1 MTTVRDPGAGTPLD
15 THLHAF
21 VRTLR
26 ERGMAIGP
34 GEAITAA
41 EVLTVLDLTDRGQL
55 REGLA
60 AVLLREQMHRKTFDV
75 IFDLYFPVRGGFGAA
90 GTAPD
95 GASGSGGEG
104 CSGAP
109 GEAPDQV
116 DPLKMP
122 AADTPPDPDAVREA
136 LRQEAVAALVAG
148 GDHDGIASQIVEQ
161 LGEYNSATGT
171 AFSSYQ
177 ALKALNPQTLIAAI
191 ANGLLAAAGEEGAA
205 PGSFEYESARR
216 VARSRVAGL
225 TERVTELT
233 SVAMAARRG
242 PEAVAQYA
250 APQLPENVAFFAAT
264 RTELHRMEQTVRPL
278 ARQLSTR
285 LLVRRRRARR
295 GPIDLRRTLRKSMS
309 TGGVPIDLAH
319 RRPRPT
325 KPELVLLCD
334 LSGSVAGF
342 SNFTLLLTHA
352 LSAEFSKIRVFG
364 FVDSVDEI
372 TDYIDPSRTL
382 TVDTVVDMF
391 DRVIRETNVARFGGS
406 DYGNVLRTF
415 VRDFPDAVTHRGTLL
430 ILGDARSNH
439 TDPALAELDEL
450 VDKARHAFWLN
461 PERRASWGTGDSV
474 ADKYGRLI
482 DMYECRTAGQLAE
495 VIGRLLPV

>member
-1 MTTVRDPGAGTPLD
+1 MASAPSPAGTPLD
-15 THLHAF
+15 QHLHAF
-21 VRTLR
+21 VRALR
-26 ERGMAIGP
+26 SKGLSIGP

-41 EVLTVLDLTDRGQL
+41 EVLTVLDLADRAQL
-55 REGLA
+55 REGMA
-60 AVLLREQMHRKTFDV
+60 AVLLREQMHRKAFDV
-75 IFDLYFPVRGGFGAA
+75 IFDLYFPVRGGFGTE
-90 GTAPD
+90 GP
-95 GASGSGGEG
+95 ASGSGDGGDGGCEG
-104 CSGAP
+104 TAGDADPARMP
-109 GEAPDQV
+109 GEQ
-116 DPLKMP
+116 
-122 AADTPPDPDAVREA
+122 PDPDEVREA

-161 LGEYNSATGT
+161 LGQYQSATGG
-171 AFSSYQ
+171 AYSSYQ

-191 ANGLLAAAGEEGAA
+191 ANGLLAAAGEDGAE
-205 PGSFEYESARR
+205 PGGFEYESARR
-216 VARSRVAGL
+216 VARARVAAL

-242 PEAVAQYA
+242 PEAVVEYA
-250 APQLPENVAFFAAT
+250 APVLPENVAFFAAT
-264 RTELHRMEQTVRPL
+264 RSELHRMEQTVRPL

-364 FVDSVDEI
+364 FVDAVDEI

-391 DRVIRETNVARFGGS
+391 DRVIRETKVARFGGS
-406 DYGNVLRTF
+406 DYGNMLRTF
-415 VRDFPDAVTHRGTLL
+415 VREFPDAVTHRGTLL

-439 TDPALAELDEL
+439 TDPARGELAELVEQ
-450 VDKARHAFWLN
+450 ARHAFWLN
-461 PERRASWGTGDSV
+461 PERKASWGTGDSV
-474 ADKYGRLI
+474 ADEYGRII
-482 DMYECRTAGQLAE
+482 DMYECRTAGQLAD

>member
-1 MTTVRDPGAGTPLD
+1 
-15 THLHAF
+15 
-21 VRTLR
+21 
-26 ERGMAIGP
+26 MAIGP

-41 EVLTVLDLTDRGQL
+41 EVLTVLDLSDRAQL

-75 IFDLYFPVRGGFGAA
+75 IFDLYFPVRGGFGTLSDGAA
-90 GTAPD
+90 

-104 CSGAP
+104 CSGVP
-109 GEAPDQV
+109 GDPDR
-116 DPLKMP
+116 LTMP
-122 AADTPPDPDAVREA
+122 AAGTPPDPDAVREA
-136 LRQEAVAALVAG
+136 LRQEAIAALVAG
-148 GDHDGIASQIVEQ
+148 GDHDGIAGQIVEQ

-191 ANGLLAAAGEEGAA
+191 ADGLLAAAGEDGAA

-242 PEAVAQYA
+242 PEAVAKYA
-250 APQLPENVAFFAAT
+250 APQLPENIAFFAAT

-295 GPIDLRRTLRKSMS
+295 GPIDLRRTLRQSMS

-382 TVDTVVDMF
+382 TVDTVVNMF
-391 DRVIRETNVARFGGS
+391 DRVIRETDVARFGGS
-406 DYGNVLRTF
+406 DYGNMLRTF
-415 VRDFPDAVTHRGTLL
+415 VRDFPEAVTHRGTLL

-450 VDKARHAFWLN
+450 VQRARHAFWLN

-482 DMYECRTAGQLAE
+482 DMYECRTAGQLAD

>member
-1 MTTVRDPGAGTPLD
+1 MTAAQTGTPLD
-15 THLHAF
+15 SHLHAF
-21 VRTLR
+21 VRALR
-26 ERGMAIGP
+26 GKGMSIGP

-41 EVLTVLDLTDRGQL
+41 EVLTVLDLADRGQL

-60 AVLLREQMHRKTFDV
+60 AVLLREQMHRKSFDV
-75 IFDLYFPVRGGFGAA
+75 IFDLYFPVRGGFGA
-90 GTAPD
+90 GS
-95 GASGSGGEG
+95 ASGGSGTGGPGG
-104 CSGAP
+104 CQGVP
-109 GEAPDQV
+109 GEV
-116 DPLKMP
+116 EPLKMP
-122 AADTPPDPDAVREA
+122 AADTPPDPDAMREA

-161 LGEYNSATGT
+161 LGEYQSATGT

-191 ANGLLAAAGEEGAA
+191 ANGLLSSAGEDGAQ

-216 VARSRVAGL
+216 VARTRVAEL
-225 TERVTELT
+225 TERVRELT

-242 PEAVAQYA
+242 PEAVVEYA

-264 RTELHRMEQTVRPL
+264 RSELHRMEQTVRPL

-352 LSAEFSKIRVFG
+352 LRAEFSKIRVFG

-372 TDYIDPSRTL
+372 TDYIDTSRTL

-406 DYGNVLRTF
+406 DYGNMLRTF
-415 VRDFPDAVTHRGTLL
+415 LREFPDAVTHRGTLL

-439 TDPALAELDEL
+439 TDPALAELNEL
-450 VDKARHAFWLN
+450 VERARHAFWLN
-461 PERRASWGTGDSV
+461 PERKVAWGTGDSV
-474 ADKYGRLI
+474 ADKYGRVI
-482 DMYECRTAGQLAE
+482 DMYECRTAGQLAD
-495 VIGRLLPV
+495 VVGRLLPV

>member
-1 MTTVRDPGAGTPLD
+1 MTSVRDPGAGTPLD

-90 GTAPD
+90 GSAPD
-95 GASGSGGEG
+95 GAAGSGGEG

-161 LGEYNSATGT
+161 LGEYQSATGT

-191 ANGLLAAAGEEGAA
+191 ANGLLAAAGEDGAA

-225 TERVTELT
+225 TERVQELT
-233 SVAMAARRG
+233 SVAMAARPG

-391 DRVIRETNVARFGGS
+391 DRVIRETKVARFGGS

-450 VDKARHAFWLN
+450 VERARHAFWLN
-461 PERRASWGTGDSV
+461 PERKASWGTGDSV

>member
-1 MTTVRDPGAGTPLD
+1 MTTHAGTPLD
-15 THLHAF
+15 GHLHAF
-21 VRTLR
+21 VRALR
-26 ERGMAIGP
+26 GKGMSIGP

-41 EVLTVLDLTDRGQL
+41 EVLTVLDLADRSQL

-60 AVLLREQMHRKTFDV
+60 AVLLREQMHRKSFDV
-75 IFDLYFPVRGGFGAA
+75 IFDLYFPVRGGIGFPAA
-90 GTAPD
+90 GS
-95 GASGSGGEG
+95 GNGSGGEG
-104 CSGAP
+104 CAGAP
-109 GEAPDQV
+109 GEPD
-116 DPLKMP
+116 PMRMP

-161 LGEYNSATGT
+161 LGEYQSATGT

-191 ANGLLAAAGEEGAA
+191 ANGMLSAAGEDGAQ

-216 VARSRVAGL
+216 VARDRVAGL
-225 TERVTELT
+225 SERVRELT

-242 PEAVAQYA
+242 PEAVVDYA

-264 RTELHRMEQTVRPL
+264 RSELHRMEQTVRPL

-372 TDYIDPSRTL
+372 TDYIDTSRTL

-391 DRVIRETNVARFGGS
+391 DRVIRETKVARFGGS
-406 DYGNVLRTF
+406 DYGNMLRTF
-415 VRDFPDAVTHRGTLL
+415 LSDFPDAVTHRGTLL

-439 TDPALAELDEL
+439 TDPALAELNEL
-450 VDKARHAFWLN
+450 VERARHAFWLN
-461 PERRASWGTGDSV
+461 PERKVSWGTGDSV
-474 ADKYGRLI
+474 ADRYRTVI
-482 DMYECRTAGQLAE
+482 DMYECRTAGQLAD